1 MTDYLVW
8 IWLAGSVLSL
18 FFVLAEVRTWKVVKL
33 HDVLMMIF
41 TVGLSWIAVIY
52 FAKDV
57 VIYRR

>member
-18 FFVLAEVRTWKVVKL
+18 FFVIAGVRTWKVVTL
-33 HDVLMMIF
+33 HDVLMMII
-41 TVGLSWIAVIY
+41 TVGLSWVAVIY